1 MMRISERTLT
11 LLGRQH
17 ADVYSVPAC
26 CRLLGISS
34 LDENFSTYPDASNSS
49 KDQFPAPGAP
59 LKKAAAHDSL
69 LPAPYQV
76 GVDPEASQGHAT
88 RNGPPWR
95 EAQSIYRLKKALE
108 TYKMDLRQG
117 RNGPVGSKPSTDALP
132 FLEDTITHLV
142 GREQSVLLRKSSGV
156 NSQSRVPPSRVR
168 AAAMKQALARDS
180 GVDLMFLQQ
189 ESAEVSGE
197 SESSNYDSDMS
208 ILRPSSIDGLR
219 SSLIYQANRIIT
231 IIAMIEHMVPLTNE
245 QKVAVSTAVARMTDQ
260 DINSSG
266 TWKMI
271 NLLMNRCCL
280 AREEVAP
287 ILSKYPCLLTDSVAQ
302 SNSIES
308 IVDCLQLLELSMAE
322 IAQVVSNYPKILFAN
337 VDKHMLPILAYLSD
351 LGLDDADMA
360 EIVCNHPSI
369 FKPGNTSKL
378 QSGVAFWTGKG
389 LSRGAIVRLI
399 KMDPT
404 ILEANKWVMQMKV
417 DWLTEHTGLPIEIFA
432 SEPRSLSANL
442 GSKVAPRIAF
452 VNHLGIDFLE
462 YSEDVLADLLTK
474 IMSPDVQEY
483 FASFDISRS
492 TFESFVDVWYANEFI
507 PWLEKKS
514 RMSEIL
520 LKEENE
526 LFELNLDKDQ
536 QEDMDNFA
544 ASKEFAWEQQL
555 EREREWHMAWH
566 AWKREQ
572 QSLALAERSSRRQEK
587 RNHGLGIELYSDTV
601 CSEGPSVNT
610 SMEQNGGN
618 YSEKRPA
625 VPSRE
630 DKRLNSEQ
638 VQNLWRS
645 HGQTNTNGRT
655 IYFLSR
661 KWKCDSTI
669 DEALLQAVND
679 TKNLSLGPK
688 HDLDFETFRN
698 LSVERVQSCAVNL
711 LLLLRASEYGV
722 LEPSVFSA
730 WAARSGVNLAELTAA
745 KALISLHDAANVRCE
760 PSWKYHAVPPKV
772 WRLPDAPFHAPN
784 LLPLRDTRSSRNV
797 SDLADLIYKSL
808 KENPHSPLTRTEISN
823 MYDNKPEFQSKRMR
837 FAIGILLEQGL
848 VIQRRRRG
856 IASGPME
863 LVLTETLFKI
873 ENV

>member
-1 MMRISERTLT
+1 MMRISEQALT
-11 LLGRQH
+11 RLGRQH
-17 ADVYSVPAC
+17 ADVCSVTSSF
-26 CRLLGISS
+26 RLFGISS
-34 LDENFSTYPDASNSS
+34 LHESFSTYPDTSKAS
-49 KDQFPAPGAP
+49 KDRLPAPGAP
-59 LKKAAAHDSL
+59 LKKAVAHDSL
-69 LPAPYQV
+69 LPSPYQAR
-76 GVDPEASQGHAT
+76 VDQEASQGHAT

-95 EAQSIYRLKKALE
+95 EAESISRLKKALK

-142 GREQSVLLRKSSGV
+142 GREQSVLLRQSSGV

-180 GVDLMFLQQ
+180 GVDVFLQSDFAADISDGSQ
-189 ESAEVSGE
+189 
-197 SESSNYDSDMS
+197 SSNHDSDISMVRS
-208 ILRPSSIDGLR
+208 SSIDSVR
-219 SSLIYQANRIIT
+219 SSLIYQANRIIS
-231 IIAMIEHMVPLTNE
+231 IIAMIEHLVPLTNE
-245 QKVAVSTAVARMTDQ
+245 QKVAISTAVARMTDQ
-260 DINSSG
+260 DISNSS

-271 NLLMNRCCL
+271 NLLTNRCRL
-280 AREEVAP
+280 SGEEVAP
-287 ILSKYPCLLTDSVAQ
+287 ILSKYPSLLTDSMAQ

-308 IVDCLQLLELSMAE
+308 IVDCLQLLELSMTA
-322 IAQVVSNYPKILFAN
+322 ISQVISNYPKILFAD

-360 EIVCNHPSI
+360 EIVYNHPSI
-369 FKPGNTSKL
+369 FKPGNTNKL

-417 DWLTEHTGLPIEIFA
+417 DWLTEHTGLPIEKFA

-452 VNHLGIDFLE
+452 VNHIGVDFLDH
-462 YSEDVLADLLTK
+462 SEDVLADLLNK

-483 FASFDISRS
+483 FTSFDISQS
-492 TFESFVDVWYANEFI
+492 TFESFVDVWYSNEFI

-572 QSLALAERSSRRQEK
+572 QSLALAERSSRRQER
-587 RNHGLGIELYSDTV
+587 RNHGVGTELYSDTAR
-601 CSEGPSVNT
+601 SERPSVT
-610 SMEQNGGN
+610 MVEEQNSGN
-618 YSEKRPA
+618 YSDKRPA

-630 DKRLNSEQ
+630 EKMLNSEQ

-645 HGQTNTNGRT
+645 HGHTNSNGRT

-661 KWKCDSTI
+661 KWTCDSTI
-669 DEALLQAVND
+669 DEALLQAVRD
-679 TKNLSLGPK
+679 TENPSLGPK

-698 LSVERVQSCAVNL
+698 LSIERVQSCAVNL

-722 LEPSVFSA
+722 LEPSVFNA

-808 KENPHSPLTRTEISN
+808 KENPESPLTRTEISSI
-823 MYDNKPEFQSKRMR
+823 YDNKPEFQSKRMR